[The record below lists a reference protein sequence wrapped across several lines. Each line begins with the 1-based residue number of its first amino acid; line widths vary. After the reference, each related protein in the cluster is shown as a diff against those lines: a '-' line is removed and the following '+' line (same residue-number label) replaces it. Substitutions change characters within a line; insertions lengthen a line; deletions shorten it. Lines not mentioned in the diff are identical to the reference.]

1 MDDANIPRGRGLTA
15 APAVASLG
23 PSSMHRVFLIS
34 LLLLGL
40 VLAAYVLISLVRRKL
55 LDEQPEA
62 PAGFTLPDLRQ
73 LHKEGK
79 ISDEEFE
86 RAKSRIISATQ
97 AALKRN
103 EQQTPPPS
111 DTQQ

>member
-1 MDDANIPRGRGLTA
+1 MYRIL
-15 APAVASLG
+15 
-23 PSSMHRVFLIS
+23 LIS
-34 LLLLGL
+34 SVLFGL

-86 RAKSRIISATQ
+86 RAKARIISATQ
-97 AALKRN
+97 AALKRK
-103 EQQTPPPS
+103 EQQPPS
-111 DTQQ
+111 DTKQ